1 MRSFDPAESAGGSV
15 GLADAVDAP
24 APDVEPAG
32 AVEEGDDVGAAG
44 GAGCGCWGD
53 CS

>member
-1 MRSFDPAESAGGSV
+1 MRSFDPAESAGDSV
-15 GLADAVDAP
+15 GLLGAGGVP
-24 APDVEPAG
+24 ASGVEPAG
-32 AVEEGDDVGAAG
+32 AGEEGDDVGAAG